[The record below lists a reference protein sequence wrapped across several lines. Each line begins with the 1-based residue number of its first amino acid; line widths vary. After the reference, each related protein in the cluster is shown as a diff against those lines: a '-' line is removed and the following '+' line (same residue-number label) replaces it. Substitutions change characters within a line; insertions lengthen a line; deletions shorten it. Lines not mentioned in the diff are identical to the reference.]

1 MEKMETPNE
10 SKTTTLVRSI
20 LTTEVKFILG
30 VIGFVMGVVTP
41 YYSLKQD
48 VALIQ
53 KDISTI
59 NSNHMQHTQDLAQ
72 GLKDTITLVQSQQ
85 AEINELQKQN
95 AVILSKLKP

>member
-1 MEKMETPNE
+1 MEKMETQTE
-10 SKTTTLVRSI
+10 QKTTSLIRSI
-20 LTTEVKFILG
+20 LTTEVKFIIG

-59 NSNHMQHTQDLAQ
+59 NSNHLSHTQDLAQ
-72 GLKDTITLVQSQQ
+72 DVKDVVVLVQTQQ
-85 AEINELQKQN
+85 AQITELQKQN

>member
-1 MEKMETPNE
+1 MEIQNE
-10 SKTTTLVRSI
+10 NKSTSSLVRSI

-48 VALIQ
+48 TALIQ
-53 KDISTI
+53 KDIAII
-59 NSNHMQHTQDLAQ
+59 NSNHLSHTQDLAQ
-72 GLKDTITLVQSQQ
+72 DVKDVVLLVQSQQ
-85 AEINELQKQN
+85 AQIIELQKQN